1 MSHFILQKVIWFYT
15 VSELEVTNYKR
26 LEMIEILN
34 NCCISCLYL
43 QEYKKG
49 FAFLTKCHYFESRGG
64 LNWAFENFKK
74 FQKKFFTFFVLKC
87 LFGSFRRILK
97 DNFFFKK
104 FQFFSMQ
111 RVPPLDQKIIF
122 RILKFFFQ
130 IFFYK
135 SLFWVNISY
144 F

>member
-1 MSHFILQKVIWFYT
+1 MCICCDVVCVSYLLVILTFTVIEYIKRVFLLKSHSYQKKSNNYKTLFCVDFCFLRYFEGNFGSILDRKIDLSKYIRQEKTGCIFPTWYT

-64 LNWAFENFKK
+64 LN
-74 FQKKFFTFFVLKC
+74 
-87 LFGSFRRILK
+87 
-97 DNFFFKK
+97 
-104 FQFFSMQ
+104 
-111 RVPPLDQKIIF
+111 
-122 RILKFFFQ
+122 
-130 IFFYK
+130 
-135 SLFWVNISY
+135 
-144 F
+144 

>member
-1 MSHFILQKVIWFYT
+1 MYR
-15 VSELEVTNYKR
+15 VSELEVTNFKR
-26 LEMIEILN
+26 LEMIEKQN
-34 NCCISCLYL
+34 NFCISCLYL

-74 FQKKFFTFFVLKC
+74 LEKKFFTFFVLKC